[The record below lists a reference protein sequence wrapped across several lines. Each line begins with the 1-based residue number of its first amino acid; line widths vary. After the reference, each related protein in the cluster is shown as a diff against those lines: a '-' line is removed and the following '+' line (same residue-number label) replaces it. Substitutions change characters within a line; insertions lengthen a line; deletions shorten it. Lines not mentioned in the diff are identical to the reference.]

1 MSNYTPGGICLHVP
15 GGYALD
21 LRGGVQNGWV
31 QSVRG
36 GSEPGLTTEEAE
48 RRRSVHG
55 PNAVAEEQPHPLRL
69 WLSKLWAPVPWM
81 LETAIVLQLSLGEH
95 AEAAVVAVLLLF
107 NATLG
112 FLQESRAQST
122 LETLKTRLALT
133 ASVIRDGS
141 WVTLPAAEL
150 VPGDLVMLSLGTVVA
165 ADARVIDGSVLIDQS
180 MLTGES
186 VPVEAGPGS
195 ATYAGAV
202 VRRGEATAEVT
213 ATGAAT
219 RSGRGAEL
227 IRIAHVGSTQQAAI
241 FRVVRNLGLFNG
253 GVTVLLIGYAFMLG
267 LPVTQIV
274 PLALVAVLASIPVA
288 LPFMFTLAATV
299 GARMLAHRGVLPTR
313 LSSLDEAA
321 GIDVLCADK
330 TGTLTL
336 NSLTVG
342 ECRPAPGFDAPRVL
356 ALAALAS
363 SEAGADPVDAAVRQ
377 AATETADDLTLVSFQ
392 PFDPAR
398 KMSGALV
405 RDQDGAT
412 LSVVKGAYAVVAG
425 LAGDSPMSAA
435 SARGLEEAG
444 FRVLAVGIGTE
455 GALRMAGL
463 IALNDPPRP
472 DSRALVEHLQRLGV
486 RTVMVTGDAP
496 TTAAA
501 VARAVGIDGAVSPAA
516 LPQDAETLHAGVVA
530 GVLPEDKFAL
540 VKTLQSHGHVV
551 AMCGDGVN
559 DAPALRQS
567 QMGIA
572 VFTATDVAKSAAGI
586 VLTEPGLGG
595 IVAAIEEGRST
606 FQRILTYTLRSVI
619 QKVVQVLFL
628 FGGLIISGHAI
639 ITPVL
644 MVLLMVAGDFLAMS
658 SSTDNVQ
665 PSPSPNVWRI
675 GNLTITSIL
684 LGLCDLVFCL
694 GTLSIGHFVLRLDPA
709 GLQTLAVVTLV
720 FTGQA
725 VFYVARERR
734 RLWSSRPS
742 RWMVLASIVDLA
754 LITTLAVRGILMA
767 PLPGGIVAA
776 VAVAAVGLAVV
787 LDAVKVALFRRLNIA

>member
-1 MSNYTPGGICLHVP
+1 
-15 GGYALD
+15 
-21 LRGGVQNGWV
+21 
-31 QSVRG
+31 
-36 GSEPGLTTEEAE
+36 
-48 RRRSVHG
+48 
-55 PNAVAEEQPHPLRL
+55 
-69 WLSKLWAPVPWM
+69 M
-81 LETAIVLQLSLGEH
+81 LETAIVLQLSLGEY

-165 ADARVIDGSVLIDQS
+165 ADVRVIDGSVLIDQS

-186 VPVEAGPGS
+186 VPVEAGPGGE
-195 ATYAGAV
+195 TYAGAV
-202 VRRGEATAEVT
+202 VRRGEATAEVI
-213 ATGAAT
+213 AIGAAT

-253 GVTVLLIGYAFMLG
+253 GVTVLLIGYAFMLD
-267 LPVTQIV
+267 LPIAQII

-299 GARMLAHRGVLPTR
+299 GARTLARRGVLPTR

-363 SEAGADPVDAAVRQ
+363 SKAGADPVDAAVRQ

-392 PFDPAR
+392 PFDPVR
-398 KMSGALV
+398 KMSGAIV
-405 RDQDGAT
+405 KDQDGAT
-412 LSVVKGAYAVVAG
+412 LTVVKGAYAVIAG
-425 LAGDSPMSAA
+425 LARDSAMTAA
-435 SARGLEEAG
+435 SARELEEVG

-455 GALRMAGL
+455 GAMRTAGL
-463 IALNDPPRP
+463 IALSDPPRP
-472 DSRALVEHLQRLGV
+472 DSHALVEHLQRLGV

-496 TTAAA
+496 TTADA
-501 VARAVGIDGAVSPAA
+501 VARAVGIDGAVSSATP
-516 LPQDAETLHAGVVA
+516 LPQDADIEHAGVFA

-540 VKTLQSHGHVV
+540 VKMLQSHGHVV

-694 GTLSIGHFVLRLDPA
+694 GSLIIGHFVLRLDPA

-720 FTGQA
+720 FSGQA

-742 RWMVLASIVDLA
+742 RWMVLASILDLT

-767 PLPGGIVAA
+767 PLPGGVVAA

-787 LDAVKVALFRRLNIA
+787 LDAVKVALFRRLDIA